1 MSFDRDKKM
10 EQNLTTGSITGKLL
24 LFAVP
29 LMIGNVLQQFY
40 NVVDTWVVGKYIG
53 SEALAAVGS
62 AYTLMTFLTSVILGL
77 CMGSSAYFAIQY
89 GRNHMDSLK
98 KGIFLSF
105 SMIGVLS
112 LVITGIVLWQVGNI
126 IRILRVPAEIADISK
141 DYLVIIFFGIMA
153 TFLYNYYANLLRAVG
168 NSVVPLIF
176 LAVSVILNVILD
188 IYFVVS
194 LGWGVKGAAL
204 ATVIAQ
210 YVSATGLFVFY
221 SIGFSQLKM
230 DWSHM
235 VWDMSILKDIFR
247 LSGLTCLQQSVMNF
261 GILMVQGLVNSFGSV
276 VMAAFSVAVKIDTI
290 AYMPVQDYGNAFS
303 TFVAQNYGAGKTER
317 IKKGVK
323 SSVIVVFIFCIIISS
338 AVCVFAPQLMNI
350 FVKGKPDV
358 TSVGVSYLRIEAA
371 FYFGIGLLFMLY
383 GFYRGIN
390 RPAISLVLTVCS
402 LGTRVLLAYVLS
414 AIPAIGVKG
423 IWVSIPIGWILADA
437 VGVIYYMRSVKKHN
451 GTVDNLTKL

>member
-112 LVITGIVLWQVGNI
+112 LVITGIVLWQVENI

>member
-437 VGVIYYMRSVKKHN
+437 VWVIYYMRSVKKHN

>member
-77 CMGSSAYFAIQY
+77 CMGSSAYFAMQY
-89 GRNHMDSLK
+89 GSNCMESLK

-105 SMIGVLS
+105 SIICALS
-112 LVITGIVLWQVGNI
+112 LVITGIVLWQVDNI
-126 IRILRVPAEIADISK
+126 THVLRVPMEIADISR
-141 DYLVIIFFGIMA
+141 DYLVIIFLGIMA

-168 NSVVPLIF
+168 NSLVPLVF
-176 LAVSVILNVILD
+176 LAVSVILNVGLD
-188 IYFVVS
+188 IYFVAS
-194 LGWGVKGAAL
+194 LDWGVRGTAF
-204 ATVIAQ
+204 ATVISQ
-210 YVSATGLFVFY
+210 YVSAVGLFLFY
-221 SIGFSQLKM
+221 NMKFSRFKVTR
-230 DWSHM
+230 SHM
-235 VWDMSILKDIFR
+235 VWDLSILKDIFR

-261 GILMVQGLVNSFGSV
+261 GILMVQGLVNSFGAV

-323 SSVIVVFIFCIIISS
+323 SSVFVVFVFCIMISS
-338 AVCVFAPQLMNI
+338 VICVFAPQLMNI

-358 TSVGVSYLRIEAA
+358 TLVGVSYLRIEAA

-423 IWVSIPIGWILADA
+423 IWVSIPIGWVLADA
-437 VGVIYYMRSVKKHN
+437 VGVIYYMRSVRKHN
-451 GTVDNLTKL
+451 GKTIVCN

>member
-1 MSFDRDKKM
+1 MHGIF
-10 EQNLTTGSITGKLL
+10 
-24 LFAVP
+24 
-29 LMIGNVLQQFY
+29 
-40 NVVDTWVVGKYIG
+40 
-53 SEALAAVGS
+53 
-62 AYTLMTFLTSVILGL
+62 
-77 CMGSSAYFAIQY
+77 
-89 GRNHMDSLK
+89 K
-98 KGIFLSF
+98 KGYFLSF
-105 SMIGVLS
+105 SIICALS
-112 LVITGIVLWQVGNI
+112 LVITGIVLWQVDNI
-126 IRILRVPAEIADISK
+126 IHVLRVPMEIADISR
-141 DYLVIIFFGIMA
+141 DYLVIIFLGIMA

-168 NSVVPLIF
+168 NSLVPLVF
-176 LAVSVILNVILD
+176 LAVSVILNVGLD
-188 IYFVVS
+188 IYFVAS
-194 LGWGVKGAAL
+194 LDWGVRGTAF
-204 ATVIAQ
+204 ATVISQ
-210 YVSATGLFVFY
+210 YVSAVGLFLFY
-221 SIGFSQLKM
+221 NMRFSRFKVTR
-230 DWSHM
+230 SHM
-235 VWDMSILKDIFR
+235 VWDLSILKDIFR

-261 GILMVQGLVNSFGSV
+261 GILMVQGLVNSFGAV

-350 FVKGKPDV
+350 FVKEKPDV
-358 TSVGVSYLRIEAA
+358 TLVGVSYLRIEAA

-437 VGVIYYMRSVKKHN
+437 VGVIYYIRSVRTQN
-451 GTVDNLTKL
+451 GKTIVCN